1 MKAYTDIKQSK
12 KLAEILSPESS
23 DMFWREFSDG
33 FYFIET
39 EFPKYEESPKGI
51 RCWSLA
57 ALLDVLRFPILRY
70 DIEDGEGGWIVSCE
84 KDDKGYLSYYRDNPV
99 DTCYEMIIKLH
110 EQKVL

>member
-57 ALLDVLRFPILRY
+57 ALINVIKPVNENTYTIRGTR
-70 DIEDGEGGWIVSCE
+70 DGGAIISFDEATCVMFQE
-84 KDDKGYLSYYRDNPV
+84 K
-99 DTCYEMIIKLH
+99 EMIDAVFEMVVWLKEIGKL
-110 EQKVL
+110 